1 MNSQVQTI
9 EFPRDGDH
17 CIIPKNSEWMRF
29 HSITYAEGL
38 MLFRE
43 FSISSNDD
51 NADKM
56 FVGITSPDHMVLFP
70 ENKDPS
76 KKYFPVGPFRC
87 AYGSIEH
94 IFNDEFQSF
103 NFDFWV
109 KNTHYEPIEIEL
121 CAVIKFMKRTK

>member
-9 EFPRDGDH
+9 EFPGDADP
-17 CIIPKNSEWMRF
+17 CIIPGNSGWMRF
-29 HSITYAEGL
+29 HSMTYAEGL

-43 FSISSNDD
+43 FSISINDD
-51 NADKM
+51 NGDKM

-70 ENKDPS
+70 ENKDQG

-94 IFNDEFQSF
+94 EFNDEFQSF